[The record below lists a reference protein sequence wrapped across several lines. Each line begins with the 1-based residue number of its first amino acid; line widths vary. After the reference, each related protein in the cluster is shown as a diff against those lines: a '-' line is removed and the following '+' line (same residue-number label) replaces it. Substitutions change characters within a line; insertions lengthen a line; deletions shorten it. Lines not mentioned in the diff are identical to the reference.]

1 MHFVESMSLFSGLK
15 STKPFIEETFFP
27 VAFDKYITIS
37 SENHQSKQWDHF
49 QEYIN
54 LINPILK
61 KNNITIV
68 EIGNNQ
74 VGLNNIA
81 ILKNITNQNHWS
93 FIIKNSLL
101 HIGPESFI
109 SSLAAYHNIPCIS
122 LFSNTSPEYASTSWI
137 QDSPSNQIPVLPEIE
152 KHKPSFSAQEPVKTI
167 NTISAE
173 SIAAKTLDFL
183 KIEHEFSKYEVFNT
197 GRLYHNTIIEVVPDF
212 IPQQNFFPRSLIN
225 LRLDYH
231 YNLDSLMHFA
241 SERKLAI
248 VSDQEIDT
256 NVLMRIKPNV
266 QNLFFKIDESSNVDY
281 YSDLKRKGFAVQLL
295 AKETADLSE
304 TRFKFFDW
312 GVAEEN
318 SNKKKS
324 LDNFEKICDT
334 TRYKSSKMIFSKD
347 GQFSSKSSFNKGIKT
362 YEDQIIIDDDEFWN
376 EADHYKL
383 YNLK

>member
-1 MHFVESMSLFSGLK
+1 
-15 STKPFIEETFFP
+15 
-27 VAFDKYITIS
+27 
-37 SENHQSKQWDHF
+37 
-49 QEYIN
+49 
-54 LINPILK
+54 
-61 KNNITIV
+61 
-68 EIGNNQ
+68 
-74 VGLNNIA
+74 
-81 ILKNITNQNHWS
+81 
-93 FIIKNSLL
+93 
-101 HIGPESFI
+101 
-109 SSLAAYHNIPCIS
+109 
-122 LFSNTSPEYASTSWI
+122 
-137 QDSPSNQIPVLPEIE
+137 
-152 KHKPSFSAQEPVKTI
+152 
-167 NTISAE
+167 
-173 SIAAKTLDFL
+173 
-183 KIEHEFSKYEVFNT
+183 
-197 GRLYHNTIIEVVPDF
+197 
-212 IPQQNFFPRSLIN
+212 
-225 LRLDYH
+225 
-231 YNLDSLMHFA
+231 MHFA